1 VIDILS
7 LAIANGDYLY
17 YPAVQGGVSWDTE
30 RKSSPGVLKFNIVK
44 SSLLKVEEGNAVLF
58 REDEKDIF
66 FGFIFSRS
74 ETKDDLIQIT
84 AYDQLRYLKNKDSY
98 VYTNW
103 SAGELIQKIVKDF
116 SMNAGEITNTGVRLS
131 RTESDTELFEMI
143 NNSLAETT
151 LKTGEFYVLYDDF
164 GKLCLK
170 NKNQM
175 LLDILIDVNT
185 AGDYSFT
192 TSIDE
197 NTYNSIKLTCEDQD
211 SGKRSIYLK
220 DDMENIKK
228 WGVLQ
233 FTENV
238 NNKNTMKE
246 RAEGLLKLYNTPKRT
261 LQVKNCFGDNRVR
274 AGTSVVVP
282 LLDENGV
289 ISPHFMMVESA
300 KHKYANDEH
309 FMDLSLRGGII
320 NG

>member
-1 VIDILS
+1 MLS

-17 YPAVQGGVSWDTE
+17 YPSVQGGVTWDTE

-44 SSLLKVEEGNAVLF
+44 SPLIKVEEGNAVLF
-58 REDEKDIF
+58 REDDKDIF

-74 ETKDDLIQIT
+74 ETKDDLIQLT

-98 VYTNW
+98 VYSNW
-103 SAGELIQKIVKDF
+103 STGELVKKIARDF
-116 SMNAGEITNTGVRLS
+116 CMNVGEIVNTGVKLS

-151 LKTGEFYVLYDDF
+151 LKTGELFVLYDDF

-170 NKNQM
+170 NKNLM
-175 LLDILIDVNT
+175 LLDVLIDVNT

-211 SGKRSIYLK
+211 SGKRSVHLK
-220 DDMENIKK
+220 DDLENIKK

-261 LQVKNCFGDNRVR
+261 LQVKNCFGDSRVR

-289 ISPHFMMVESA
+289 ISPRFMMVESA
-300 KHKYANDEH
+300 KHTYANDEH
-309 FMDLSLRGGII
+309 FMDLNLRGGIM